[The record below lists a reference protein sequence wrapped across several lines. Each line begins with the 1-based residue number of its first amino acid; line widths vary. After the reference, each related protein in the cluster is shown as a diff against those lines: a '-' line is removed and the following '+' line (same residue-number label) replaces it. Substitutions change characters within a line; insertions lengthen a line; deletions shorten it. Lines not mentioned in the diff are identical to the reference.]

1 MEKRQRE
8 LEALVSTQK
17 EQLGRYEKRLK
28 GKQHAISYSFHSDID
43 PLADVVTAY
52 KGLLKEKEALETSL
66 AAHAEATAVGDSTG
80 SPAREVASQNTS
92 TDSADGAEE
101 GAAGTAPTSTPAE
114 GQLQTQII
122 TLMNSLATLSAEKS
136 RMEASFQ
143 ADKKQ
148 LRSQIAQKE
157 QAIQELH
164 ARAKEQAARAKSD
177 VDEVKAKWIVERQ
190 EREKETNN
198 QMLMIRELQKLYA
211 DERHL
216 KDNIEMQLNNFKTQF
231 ASNEAENSRLRDL
244 QSQLKEARSQLK
256 QFQAKAEQSAANA
269 ANADSAAVLQQVR
282 QEMQQLKEQH
292 SVAIRQEQR
301 RVLRAEEQSR
311 RQAAL
316 HEDRVASLEARLA
329 ELSTTVGSYDR
340 LRQQDQE
347 SIHALKQQLQ
357 ELEQAHAR
365 PISSLKSVND
375 DVDVA
380 TLVDEMV
387 RLKKLLTS
395 ANARSA
401 NPLDL
406 GEILSLSGQSTTAA
420 ESHVHCEQQLQ
431 GVQQMLEAS
440 KQQRQLLEQ
449 KTQLQQSHIQTLQEK
464 VQVLN
469 RNIDEAEIELKQQGE
484 KLRLALKSERTK
496 WQEAKAELENE
507 TRCKLNE
514 LEQLLQK
521 QRQRS
526 LQLLD
531 EKEQEI
537 KTLQTSFEVFHSATG
552 AGSSLVPN
560 TLEGAAA
567 ESLAYSSDAD
577 SVEVEGEQR
586 EREKK
591 LKVRSKKMSLGENC
605 HMLHYANELARK
617 DIEITTLRKAKY
629 AAESTLRKA
638 IQDKVTSQQEMHE
651 KIECLEE
658 QVDRLERCKTREGAN
673 LEYLKNVIISYIVT
687 RDADGKRHMLNAI
700 SAVLQFTTTEMQA
713 INASFQKK

>member
-8 LEALVSTQK
+8 LESLVSTQK
-17 EQLGRYEKRLK
+17 EQLTRYEKRLK
-28 GKQHAISYSFHSDID
+28 
-43 PLADVVTAY
+43 DVVTAY
-52 KGLLKEKEALETSL
+52 KGLMKEKEALETSL
-66 AAHAEATAVGDSTG
+66 TAHAEATAATGTG
-80 SPAREVASQNTS
+80 SPAKV
-92 TDSADGAEE
+92 TDPANVNGTASADATD
-101 GAAGTAPTSTPAE
+101 AADSNPSAE

-157 QAIQELH
+157 QSIQELH
-164 ARAKEQAARAKSD
+164 AKAKEQAAKAKAD
-177 VDEVKAKWIVERQ
+177 VDEVKAKWIIERQ

-244 QSQLKEARSQLK
+244 QAQLKEARHQLK
-256 QFQAKAEQSAANA
+256 QFQAKAEHTAVATSTDNA
-269 ANADSAAVLQQVR
+269 SLLHQVR

-292 SVAIRQEQR
+292 AVAIKQEQR

-311 RQAAL
+311 KQAAL
-316 HEDRVASLEARLA
+316 HEGRVANLEARLA

-340 LRQQDQE
+340 LRQQDQD

-357 ELEQAHAR
+357 DLEQAQAR
-365 PISSLKSVND
+365 PAPALRTLSE
-375 DVDVA
+375 DVDLA
-380 TLVDEMV
+380 TLVDEIV

-401 NPLDL
+401 NPIDL
-406 GEILSLSGQSTTAA
+406 NEILSLGTSASASSD
-420 ESHVHCEQQLQ
+420 SHVHCDQQLQ
-431 GVQQMLEAS
+431 GVQKMLEAG

-449 KTQLQQSHIQTLQEK
+449 KIHLQQSHIQTLQEK

-469 RNIDEAEIELKQQGE
+469 RNIDESEQELKQQGD
-484 KLRLALKSERTK
+484 KLRQALKTERTK

-537 KTLQTSFEVFHSATG
+537 KTLQTSFEVFHTAGGGGSGASALPVEPT
-552 AGSSLVPN
+552 
-560 TLEGAAA
+560 AA
-567 ESLAYSSDAD
+567 ESYNYSSDGE
-577 SVEVEGEQR
+577 SVEVEV
-586 EREKK
+586 ERDRRLQVKSKK
-591 LKVRSKKMSLGENC
+591 LSLGENC

-629 AAESTLRKA
+629 SAESTLRKA
-638 IQDKVTSQQEMHE
+638 IQDKVTSQQDMHE

-673 LEYLKNVIISYIVT
+673 LEYLKNVIISYILT

-700 SAVLQFTTTEMQA
+700 SAVLQFTSSEMQA
-713 INASFQKK
+713 INATFQKK

>member
-1 MEKRQRE
+1 MAPK
-8 LEALVSTQK
+8 V
-17 EQLGRYEKRLK
+17 
-28 GKQHAISYSFHSDID
+28 IN

-66 AAHAEATAVGDSTG
+66 AAHAEATAVADAG

-101 GAAGTAPTSTPAE
+101 GAAGTAPPAPPAE

-164 ARAKEQAARAKSD
+164 AKAKEQAVRAKSD

-198 QMLMIRELQKLYA
+198 QMIMIRELQKLYA

-231 ASNEAENSRLRDL
+231 ASNEAENSRHRDL
-244 QSQLKEARSQLK
+244 QSQLKEARAQLK
-256 QFQAKAEQSAANA
+256 QFQTKAEQSAAA
-269 ANADSAAVLQQVR
+269 AASADSAAVLQQVR

-301 RVLRAEEQSR
+301 RVLRAEDQSR

-347 SIHALKQQLQ
+347 SIHTLKQQLQ
-357 ELEQAHAR
+357 DLEQAQAR
-365 PISSLKSVND
+365 PISNLRSANE

-380 TLVDEMV
+380 SLVDEMV

-552 AGSSLVPN
+552 VGSSLVSPS
-560 TLEGAAA
+560 LEAAG
-567 ESLAYSSDAD
+567 ESFTYSSDAD
-577 SVEVEGEQR
+577 SVEVEDEQR
-586 EREKK
+586 ERERK

-629 AAESTLRKA
+629 VAEATLRKA

-658 QVDRLERCKTREGAN
+658 QVDRW
-673 LEYLKNVIISYIVT
+673 V
-687 RDADGKRHMLNAI
+687 
-700 SAVLQFTTTEMQA
+700 
-713 INASFQKK
+713 

>member
-28 GKQHAISYSFHSDID
+28 
-43 PLADVVTAY
+43 DVVTAY

-66 AAHAEATAVGDSTG
+66 AAHAEATAVGDAG
-80 SPAREVASQNTS
+80 SPAREVESQNTS
-92 TDSADGAEE
+92 TDSADGAAEG
-101 GAAGTAPTSTPAE
+101 GAAPPPPPAD

-157 QAIQELH
+157 QSIQELH
-164 ARAKEQAARAKSD
+164 LRAKEQTVRAKSD

-231 ASNEAENSRLRDL
+231 ASNEAENSRLREL

-256 QFQAKAEQSAANA
+256 QFQTKAEQSAAA
-269 ANADSAAVLQQVR
+269 AASADSAALLQQVR
-282 QEMQQLKEQH
+282 LEMQQLKEQH
-292 SVAIRQEQR
+292 AVAIRQEQR

-329 ELSTTVGSYDR
+329 ELSTTVGRYDR

-347 SIHALKQQLQ
+347 SIHDLKQQLQ
-357 ELEQAHAR
+357 VHVR
-365 PISSLKSVND
+365 PTANSTALGE

-387 RLKKLLTS
+387 RLKKLLTT

-401 NPLDL
+401 NPMDL
-406 GEILSLSGQSTTAA
+406 AEILSLSGQTTTRA
-420 ESHVHCEQQLQ
+420 ESHAHCEQQLQ
-431 GVQQMLEAS
+431 GVQQMLEAA

-449 KTQLQQSHIQTLQEK
+449 KVQLQHSHIQTLQEK

-469 RNIDEAEIELKQQGE
+469 RNIDEAEIDLKQQGE
-484 KLRLALKSERTK
+484 KLRLALKSERSK

-537 KTLQTSFEVFHSATG
+537 KTLQTSFEVFHSASGVGHSTL
-552 AGSSLVPN
+552 ATP
-560 TLEGAAA
+560 TLEAAA
-567 ESLAYSSDAD
+567 ESFNYSSDAD
-577 SVEVEGEQR
+577 SVAEAEGSERR
-586 EREKK
+586 ERK

-617 DIEITTLRKAKY
+617 DIEITNLRKAKY

-700 SAVLQFTTTEMQA
+700 SAVLQFTAAEMQA

>member
-28 GKQHAISYSFHSDID
+28 
-43 PLADVVTAY
+43 DVVTAY

-66 AAHAEATAVGDSTG
+66 AAHAEATAVGDSG

-101 GAAGTAPTSTPAE
+101 GAAAATPTAAPAE

-148 LRSQIAQKE
+148 LRSQITQKE
-157 QAIQELH
+157 QTIQELH

-256 QFQAKAEQSAANA
+256 QFQAKAEQSAATA

-282 QEMQQLKEQH
+282 LEMQQLKEQH

-357 ELEQAHAR
+357 DLEQAHTR

-380 TLVDEMV
+380 TLVEEMV

-406 GEILSLSGQSTTAA
+406 GEILSLSGKNSTAA
-420 ESHVHCEQQLQ
+420 ESHIHCEQQLQ

-449 KTQLQQSHIQTLQEK
+449 KAQLQQSHIQTLQEK

-469 RNIDEAEIELKQQGE
+469 RNIDDAEVELKQQGE
-484 KLRLALKSERTK
+484 KLRLALKNERTK

-552 AGSSLVPN
+552 VGSSLVPPP
-560 TLEGAAA
+560 LEGAA

>member
-1 MEKRQRE
+1 MEKRQRD
-8 LEALVSTQK
+8 LEALVSSQK

-28 GKQHAISYSFHSDID
+28 
-43 PLADVVTAY
+43 DVVTAY

-66 AAHAEATAVGDSTG
+66 AAHAEATAVGEQPG
-80 SPAREVASQNTS
+80 SPARETEAHNSSDS
-92 TDSADGAEE
+92 TDAAE
-101 GAAGTAPTSTPAE
+101 GAPAAPPAE

-148 LRSQIAQKE
+148 LRQHIAQKD
-157 QAIQELH
+157 QAIQDLH
-164 ARAKEQAARAKSD
+164 TRAKEQAVRARSD
-177 VDEVKAKWIVERQ
+177 VDEVKAKWIIERQ
-190 EREKETNN
+190 EREKETSN

-256 QFQAKAEQSAANA
+256 QFQSKAEQSANSSS
-269 ANADSAAVLQQVR
+269 ADSAAVLQQVR
-282 QEMQQLKEQH
+282 QEMHQLKEQH
-292 SVAIRQEQR
+292 AVAIRQEQR

-347 SIHALKQQLQ
+347 SIHTLKEQLQ
-357 ELEQAHAR
+357 DLQER
-365 PISSLKSVND
+365 PTTAVKSQNED
-375 DVDVA
+375 LDVA

-395 ANARSA
+395 ANNRSA

-406 GEILSLSGQSTTAA
+406 GEIFSFGGQTTSSA
-420 ESHVHCEQQLQ
+420 ESHTHCEQQLQ
-431 GVQQMLEAS
+431 GVQQMLEAA

-449 KTQLQQSHIQTLQEK
+449 KAQLQQTHIQTLQEK

-469 RNIDEAEIELKQQGE
+469 RNIDEAETELKQQGE

-537 KTLQTSFEVFHSATG
+537 KTLQTSFEVFHSASGVGPSLPSPALETTG
-552 AGSSLVPN
+552 GE
-560 TLEGAAA
+560 TF
-567 ESLAYSSDAD
+567 AYSSDAD
-577 SVEVEGEQR
+577 SLEVDGEQR
-586 EREKK
+586 DQRDRK

-617 DIEITTLRKAKY
+617 DIEITNLRKAKY

-700 SAVLQFTTTEMQA
+700 SAVLQFTVAEMQA
-713 INASFQKK
+713 INAAFQKK

>member
-28 GKQHAISYSFHSDID
+28 
-43 PLADVVTAY
+43 DVVTAY

-66 AAHAEATAVGDSTG
+66 AAHAEATAVGESG
-80 SPAREVASQNTS
+80 SPSRELESKKTS
-92 TDSADGAEE
+92 TDSADGATE
-101 GAAGTAPTSTPAE
+101 GAAQGPFVPPAE

-157 QAIQELH
+157 QTIQELNT
-164 ARAKEQAARAKSD
+164 RAKEQAARAKSD

-231 ASNEAENSRLRDL
+231 ASNEAENSRLREL

-256 QFQAKAEQSAANA
+256 QFQTKAEHSAAA
-269 ANADSAAVLQQVR
+269 SASADSAALLQQVR
-282 QEMQQLKEQH
+282 LEMQQLKEQH

-329 ELSTTVGSYDR
+329 ELSTTVGTYDR
-340 LRQQDQE
+340 LRQQDQD
-347 SIHALKQQLQ
+347 SIHDLKQQLQ
-357 ELEQAHAR
+357 DLEQAHVR
-365 PISSLKSVND
+365 PTSNSRALNE

-387 RLKKLLTS
+387 RLKKLLTT

-406 GEILSLSGQSTTAA
+406 GEILSFSGQTATRV
-420 ESHVHCEQQLQ
+420 ESHAHCEQQLQ

-449 KTQLQQSHIQTLQEK
+449 KVQLQHSHIQTLQEK

-469 RNIDEAEIELKQQGE
+469 RNIDEAEVELKQQGE
-484 KLRLALKSERTK
+484 KLRLALKNERTK

-537 KTLQTSFEVFHSATG
+537 KTLQTSFEVFHSASG
-552 AGSSLVPN
+552 VGSTLATP
-560 TLEGAAA
+560 TLEAAA
-567 ESLAYSSDAD
+567 DSFHYSSDTD
-577 SVEVEGEQR
+577 SVEGEQR
-586 EREKK
+586 ERKV
-591 LKVRSKKMSLGENC
+591 KVRSKKMSMGENC

-700 SAVLQFTTTEMQA
+700 SAVLQFTTAEMQA

>member
-1 MEKRQRE
+1 MDRRQRE
-8 LEALVSTQK
+8 LEELVSSQK

-28 GKQHAISYSFHSDID
+28 
-43 PLADVVTAY
+43 DVVTAY

-66 AAHAEATAVGDSTG
+66 AAHAEATAVGESG
-80 SPAREVASQNTS
+80 SPARQVESQNTS
-92 TDSADGAEE
+92 TDSGDGAAE
-101 GAAGTAPTSTPAE
+101 GAVAGPPAPPAE

-157 QAIQELH
+157 QTIQELH
-164 ARAKEQAARAKSD
+164 VRSKEQAARAKGD

-231 ASNEAENSRLRDL
+231 ASNEAENSRLREL

-256 QFQAKAEQSAANA
+256 QFQTKAEHSAAA
-269 ANADSAAVLQQVR
+269 SASADSAALLQQVR
-282 QEMQQLKEQH
+282 LEMQQLKEQH

-340 LRQQDQE
+340 LRQQDQD
-347 SIHALKQQLQ
+347 SIHDLKQQLQ
-357 ELEQAHAR
+357 DLEQAHVR
-365 PISSLKSVND
+365 PTTNLRALNE

-387 RLKKLLTS
+387 RLKKLLTN

-406 GEILSLSGQSTTAA
+406 GEILSLSGQTATRV
-420 ESHVHCEQQLQ
+420 ESHAHCEQQLQ

-449 KTQLQQSHIQTLQEK
+449 KVQLQHSHIQTLQEK

-469 RNIDEAEIELKQQGE
+469 RNIDEAEVELKQQGE
-484 KLRLALKSERTK
+484 KLRLALKNERTK

-537 KTLQTSFEVFHSATG
+537 KTLQTSFEVFHSASG
-552 AGSSLVPN
+552 VGSTLATP
-560 TLEGAAA
+560 TLEAGAD
-567 ESLAYSSDAD
+567 SFHYSSDTD
-577 SVEVEGEQR
+577 SVEGEQR
-586 EREKK
+586 ERK
-591 LKVRSKKMSLGENC
+591 LKVRSKKMSMGENC

-700 SAVLQFTTTEMQA
+700 SAVLQFTTAEMQA

>member
-1 MEKRQRE
+1 MDKRQRE
-8 LEALVSTQK
+8 LETLVATQK
-17 EQLGRYEKRLK
+17 EQLSRYEKRLR
-28 GKQHAISYSFHSDID
+28 
-43 PLADVVTAY
+43 DVVTAY

-66 AAHAEATAVGDSTG
+66 AAHAEVTSAKDSNVDSKSAVAATAGEVSGD
-80 SPAREVASQNTS
+80 V
-92 TDSADGAEE
+92 ADGSIASGGDIAGGNEE
-101 GAAGTAPTSTPAE
+101 K

-148 LRSQIAQKE
+148 LRAQIAQKE
-157 QAIQELH
+157 QIIQELH
-164 ARAKEQAARAKSD
+164 AKAKEQAQRAKND
-177 VDEVKAKWIVERQ
+177 VDEVKAKWIIERQ

-198 QMLMIRELQKLYA
+198 QMIMLRELQKLYA

-216 KDNIEMQLNNFKTQF
+216 KENIKMQLNNFKTQF
-231 ASNEAENSRLRDL
+231 ASNEAENSRLREL
-244 QSQLKEARSQLK
+244 QLQLKEARAQLK
-256 QFQAKAEQSAANA
+256 QWQAKAEQTT
-269 ANADSAAVLQQVR
+269 AAVSGTDSNVLLQQVR

-316 HEDRVASLEARLA
+316 HEDRVANLESRLA
-329 ELSTTVGSYDR
+329 ELSNTVGSYDR
-340 LRQQDQE
+340 LRQQDQD

-357 ELEQAHAR
+357 ELEQLQTRTAPAVQE
-365 PISSLKSVND
+365 LKDSD
-375 DVDVA
+375 QDIGA
-380 TLVDEMV
+380 LVDEIV

-395 ANARSA
+395 ANARSS
-401 NPLDL
+401 NPIDL
-406 GEILSLSGQSTTAA
+406 NTVLASSHATASA
-420 ESHVHCEQQLQ
+420 DSHDQCEQQLQ
-431 GVQQMLEAS
+431 NLQKLLDNSKLQEAHLQQ
-440 KQQRQLLEQ
+440 KI
-449 KTQLQQSHIQTLQEK
+449 QLQQTHIQTLQDK

-469 RNIDEAEIELKQQGE
+469 RNIDEAELELKQQGD
-484 KLRLALKSERTK
+484 KMRVALKNERAK
-496 WQEAKAELENE
+496 WQEAKADLENE

-537 KTLQTSFEVFHSATG
+537 KTLQTSFEVFHKPKALPIETSET
-552 AGSSLVPN
+552 V
-560 TLEGAAA
+560 
-567 ESLAYSSDAD
+567 AYSSDAD
-577 SVEVEGEQR
+577 SVEVEC
-586 EREKK
+586 ERETKMRVKSKK
-591 LKVRSKKMSLGENC
+591 LSLGENC

-617 DIEITTLRKAKY
+617 DIEITALRKSKY

-638 IQDKVTSQQEMHE
+638 IQDKVTAQQEMHE
-651 KIECLEE
+651 KIEQLEE

-673 LEYLKNVIISYIVT
+673 LEYLKNVVISFIVT
-687 RDADGKRHMLNAI
+687 RDAEDKRHMLNAI
-700 SAVLQFTTTEMQA
+700 SAVLQFTSSEMHA
-713 INASFQKK
+713 INAAFQKK

>member
-28 GKQHAISYSFHSDID
+28 
-43 PLADVVTAY
+43 DVVTAY

-66 AAHAEATAVGDSTG
+66 AAHAEATAVGDSG
-80 SPAREVASQNTS
+80 SPARELESQNTS
-92 TDSADGAEE
+92 TDSADGAADG
-101 GAAGTAPTSTPAE
+101 GASGPSAPPPPAD

-148 LRSQIAQKE
+148 LRSQIALKDQS
-157 QAIQELH
+157 IQELH
-164 ARAKEQAARAKSD
+164 VRAKEQTVRAKSD

-231 ASNEAENSRLRDL
+231 ASNEAENSRLREL

-256 QFQAKAEQSAANA
+256 QFQTKAEQSAAA
-269 ANADSAAVLQQVR
+269 AASADSASLLQQVR
-282 QEMQQLKEQH
+282 LEMQQLKEQH
-292 SVAIRQEQR
+292 AVAIRQEQR
-301 RVLRAEEQSR
+301 RVLRAEDQSR

-347 SIHALKQQLQ
+347 SIHDLKQQLQ
-357 ELEQAHAR
+357 DLEQVHVR
-365 PISSLKSVND
+365 PSSNLTVFSE

-401 NPLDL
+401 NPMDL
-406 GEILSLSGQSTTAA
+406 AEILSLSGQTTTRA
-420 ESHVHCEQQLQ
+420 ESHAHCEQQLQ
-431 GVQQMLEAS
+431 GAQQMLEAA

-449 KTQLQQSHIQTLQEK
+449 KVQLQHTHIQTLQEK

-469 RNIDEAEIELKQQGE
+469 RNIDEAEIDLKQQGE

-537 KTLQTSFEVFHSATG
+537 KTLQTSFEVFHSASGVGNALAT
-552 AGSSLVPN
+552 P
-560 TLEGAAA
+560 TLEAAA
-567 ESLAYSSDAD
+567 ESFNYSSDAD
-577 SVEVEGEQR
+577 SVAEVEGSEQR
-586 EREKK
+586 ERK

-700 SAVLQFTTTEMQA
+700 SAVLQFTTAEMQA

>member
-1 MEKRQRE
+1 MDKRQRD
-8 LEALVSTQK
+8 LEALVSSQK
-17 EQLGRYEKRLK
+17 EQLSRYEKRLK
-28 GKQHAISYSFHSDID
+28 
-43 PLADVVTAY
+43 DVVTAY

-66 AAHAEATAVGDSTG
+66 AAHAEATAAGEPG
-80 SPAREVASQNTS
+80 SPAKQDVSHNSSDAN
-92 TDSADGAEE
+92 DGGADGA
-101 GAAGTAPTSTPAE
+101 AALPVE

-148 LRSQIAQKE
+148 LRSQISQKE
-157 QAIQELH
+157 QAIQDLH
-164 ARAKEQAARAKSD
+164 TRAKEQAARAKND
-177 VDEVKAKWIVERQ
+177 VDEVKAKWIIERQ
-190 EREKETNN
+190 EREKETSN

-256 QFQAKAEQSAANA
+256 QFQAKAEQPSANA
-269 ANADSAAVLQQVR
+269 ASVESGALLQQVR

-292 SVAIRQEQR
+292 AVAIRQEQR

-311 RQAAL
+311 KQAAL

-340 LRQQDQE
+340 LRQQDQD
-347 SIHALKQQLQ
+347 SIHALKEQLQ
-357 ELEQAHAR
+357 NIQER
-365 PISSLKSVND
+365 PSTGVKSVSD

-395 ANARSA
+395 ANNRSA

-406 GEILSLSGQSTTAA
+406 GEILSFGGRTSSTADHT
-420 ESHVHCEQQLQ
+420 HCEQQLQ
-431 GVQQMLEAS
+431 GVQKLLEAA

-449 KTQLQQSHIQTLQEK
+449 KVQLQQSHIQTLQEK

-469 RNIDEAEIELKQQGE
+469 RDIEDAEMELKQQGE

-537 KTLQTSFEVFHSATG
+537 KTLQTSFEVFHSATNVG
-552 AGSSLVPN
+552 TSLATPGMEAAG
-560 TLEGAAA
+560 G
-567 ESLAYSSDAD
+567 ESFAYSSDAD

-586 EREKK
+586 DQRERN
-591 LKVRSKKMSLGENC
+591 LKVRSKKMSLGDNC

-617 DIEITTLRKAKY
+617 DIEITALRKAKY

-700 SAVLQFTTTEMQA
+700 SAVLQLTAAEMQA
-713 INASFQKK
+713 INNAFQKK